1 MDKNYLREKWLT
13 NDLTPEEQD
22 AFDAMEDS
30 VFLKEIIKEGQ
41 RFKGQ
46 NPTKVLA
53 FDKLEKSLKEKPNTT
68 LNWSKVVLRI
78 AAVFVVG
85 LGLYSVFS
93 TNQRSVFETQIAQ
106 TEKIEL
112 PDQSTVI
119 LNELSQIDFDAK
131 NWDTERNIELDG
143 EAYFKV
149 AKGKRFD
156 VNTKFGTVSVLGTQF
171 DVLARDT
178 IFSVICYEG
187 LVEVS
192 HNNIT
197 TQLSAGKAYRVIKDI
212 PQTYN
217 VAVIQPD
224 WLQNMKVFENAN
236 IGDVIAALE
245 NHYKI
250 KIRTENIDHSILFTG
265 AFELDNLENAL
276 KATTQSLNLTYT
288 INAKNEVTIRNAKE

>member
-30 VFLKEIIKEGQ
+30 VFLKEIIKEGE

-46 NPTKVLA
+46 NRTKVLD

-197 TQLSAGKAYRVIKDI
+197 TQLSAGKAYRVTKDI